1 VAEYREEFVTLAQ
14 QIKAL
19 QEQYTYRAVVN
30 GEADLMLLLSLDG
43 PAISNA
49 ESDDKLEDVVGMS
62 GWDVIFSLASSTV
75 RGICCIQRVANHY
88 EQVMIEHHKSSNKA
102 QQQSFQ
108 VRKVSYH
115 VFLISIV
122 YLLSAAKQTEK
133 KAKTS
138 PTVSVMFLNQSN
150 RTLPWA
156 GTMKKIEEARGV
168 GRPLFIR
175 NDHQL
180 PNLFLYPFL
189 LSS

>member
-1 VAEYREEFVTLAQ
+1 MAEYREEFVTLAQ

-88 EQVMIEHHKSSNKA
+88 EQVMIEHEVNKKLICQVTSQLTSSMPP
-102 QQQSFQ
+102 S
-108 VRKVSYH
+108 KV
-115 VFLISIV
+115 
-122 YLLSAAKQTEK
+122 
-133 KAKTS
+133 
-138 PTVSVMFLNQSN
+138 P
-150 RTLPWA
+150 
-156 GTMKKIEEARGV
+156 
-168 GRPLFIR
+168 IR
-175 NDHQL
+175 HSRA
-180 PNLFLYPFL
+180 FRSERYRIMC
-189 LSS
+189 S